1 VSKNDG
7 ILRGAIHVVACI
19 CFIVFP
25 YIFWHGPYHE
35 EDRNLFHNPFF
46 RKDMLCYCLLVVF
59 FYLNYYIL
67 IPRFYFAKKLWSFW
81 FSIIGGF
88 VLVIALPPLISLD
101 MLSYVEKMEGP
112 LPPGELPPISYFFFH
127 QVEHNFLR
135 FVAVFVLSLL
145 LRVNEQ
151 WKTAQKEKISAELSY
166 LRAQINPHFL
176 FNTLNSIYSMA
187 IDRSE
192 HTATAVVKLSAMMR
206 YAITEAHKD
215 YVPLEKE
222 INYIADY
229 VDLQNFRLGHTVK
242 LSHRVSGD
250 PAGKKIA
257 PLVLISIVEN
267 AFKYGVNPEENSS
280 IMVDLTVHE
289 YFLVFLVRNNKVRTN
304 VGENERSGIGVENT
318 RNRLQMIYPGKHKF
332 EIQENSRE
340 FSVLLTLQLT

>member
-1 VSKNDG
+1 MLFG
-7 ILRGAIHVVACI
+7 
-19 CFIVFP
+19 FIV
-25 YIFWHGPYHE
+25 
-35 EDRNLFHNPFF
+35 
-46 RKDMLCYCLLVVF
+46 VSV
-59 FYLNYYIL
+59 
-67 IPRFYFAKKLWSFW
+67 
-81 FSIIGGF
+81 
-88 VLVIALPPLISLD
+88 LPPLFALD
-101 MLSYVEKMEGP
+101 ILSEHMPG
-112 LPPGELPPISYFFFH
+112 PPGEKGPPPMSFILFH

-145 LRVNEQ
+145 LRVNDQ
-151 WKTAQKEKISAELSY
+151 WKRAQKEKISAELSY

-187 IDRSE
+187 IDNSE
-192 HTATAVVKLSAMMR
+192 NTATAVVKLSAMMR

-215 YVPLEKE
+215 TVPLEKE

-229 VDLQNFRLGHTVK
+229 IDLQNYRLGHTVK

-250 PAGKKIA
+250 PVGKKIA
-257 PLVLISIVEN
+257 PLILISIVEN

-304 VGENERSGIGVENT
+304 VKEDEKSGVGIENT
-318 RNRLQMIYPGKHKF
+318 KNQLNMIYPGKYKF
-332 EIQENSRE
+332 EIQENPRE

>member
-1 VSKNDG
+1 
-7 ILRGAIHVVACI
+7 VACI
-19 CFIVFP
+19 CFVVFP

-35 EDRNLFHNPFF
+35 EDRGLFHNPFF
-46 RKDMLCYCLLVVF
+46 RKDMLSYCLLVVF
-59 FYLNYYIL
+59 FYVNYYIL
-67 IPRFYFAKKLWSFW
+67 IPRFYFVKKHWAFWS
-81 FSIIGGF
+81 SIVLGF
-88 VLVIALPPLISLD
+88 VVVITLPPLISPD
-101 MLSYVEKMEGP
+101 MVSYVEKMEGP
-112 LPPGELPPISYFFFH
+112 APPGDPGPPPFSFFFFH

-187 IDRSE
+187 IERSE

-222 INYIADY
+222 INYIGDY
-229 VDLQNFRLGHTVK
+229 VALQNFRLGDTVK

-332 EIQENSRE
+332 EIQENTRE